1 MTAPGI
7 PRDTESLAAAAPPH
21 AFDRPA
27 GERIRYHS
35 TYLLLAICVLGL
47 ARLLTVNG
55 QDRVVIPV
63 LNLQLPETCASRQ
76 IIGYPCPGCGLTR
89 AFIALLHG
97 QWRQAWHYNPGV
109 YVVVFMVI
117 LQIPYRAIQIRR
129 AQLGG
134 SEIRYPS
141 AGGVLILATVFLLVC
156 QWLLRLAL

>member
-7 PRDTESLAAAAPPH
+7 PHDTESLVVATPPQ

-27 GERIRYHS
+27 SERIRYHS

-47 ARLLTVNG
+47 ARLLTVNA
-55 QDRVVIPV
+55 QDRVVIPG

-76 IIGYPCPGCGLTR
+76 IVGYPCPGCGLTR
-89 AFIALLHG
+89 GFIALLHG
-97 QWRQAWHYNPGV
+97 QWQKAWHYNPGV
-109 YVVVFMVI
+109 YMVI
-117 LQIPYRAIQIRR
+117 LLVIIQIPYRATQIRC

-134 SEIRYPS
+134 SEIHYPRV
-141 AGGVLILATVFLLVC
+141 GELLILATVFLLLC

>member
-27 GERIRYHS
+27 SERIRYHS

-63 LNLQLPETCASRQ
+63 LNLQLPETCASHQ
-76 IIGYPCPGCGLTR
+76 IFGRPCPGCGLTR
-89 AFIALLHG
+89 GFIALLHG
-97 QWRQAWHYNPGV
+97 QWQQAWHYSPGV
-109 YVVVFMVI
+109 YAAIFLVI
-117 LQIPYRAIQIRR
+117 IQIPYRAAQIRC
-129 AQLGG
+129 AQLGVP
-134 SEIRYPS
+134 EMQYPRV
-141 AGGVLILATVFLLVC
+141 GELLILATVFSLLC